1 MKSLPA
7 GNCLPPGKP
16 CFLLPSR
23 AEFAGLWRWLERQ
36 STSCGLVEDTL
47 VRISRSASRWA
58 GQQEVPARTML
69 CLEVFRERGLIDLRT
84 HVGRIQ
90 ITVRRP
96 EEKVD
101 LRPPRFCGGFGRRFR
116 RIRD

>member
-1 MKSLPA
+1 MYEKFSRGEHLTA
-7 GNCLPPGKP
+7 GEAR
-16 CFLLPSR
+16 FLLPSR

-36 STSCGLVEDTL
+36 SAAGGPVEDTL
-47 VRISRSASRWA
+47 PRIARGASRWA

-101 LRPPRFCGGFGRRFR
+101 LEASEILRRLR
-116 RIRD
+116 ETLQEN

>member
-1 MKSLPA
+1 MEDSL
-7 GNCLPPGKP
+7 L
-16 CFLLPSR
+16 
-23 AEFAGLWRWLERQ
+23 
-36 STSCGLVEDTL
+36 
-47 VRISRSASRWA
+47 RIARGVSRWA

-101 LRPPRFCGGFGRRFR
+101 LEASEILRRLR
-116 RIRD
+116 ETLQEN